1 MPRKSDTREPIEILE
16 EVERGVRTLRELLEG
31 SPSDLF
37 QLNMGLT
44 ISEGMQKNVTQLK
57 KRIERELRQNI
68 VAEGESVNG
77 AKKENLSS
85 IRRRIVK
92 LNTREYK
99 T

>member
-1 MPRKSDTREPIEILE
+1 MPRKSDTREPIDILRE
-16 EVERGVRTLRELLEG
+16 LERGSETVRELLEG
-31 SPSDLF
+31 PLKLF
-37 QLNMGLT
+37 EWNMALT
-44 ISEGMQKNVTQLK
+44 VTEGMQRNVTQLK

-68 VAEGESVNG
+68 VAEGEILNG

-92 LNTREYK
+92 RNSREYK

>member
-1 MPRKSDTREPIEILE
+1 MPRKSDTREPIDILRE
-16 EVERGVRTLRELLEG
+16 LERGSETVRELLEG
-31 SPSDLF
+31 PLKLF
-37 QLNMGLT
+37 EWNMALT
-44 ISEGMQKNVTQLK
+44 ITEGMQKNIVQLK
-57 KRIERELRQNI
+57 KRLERELRQNI

-85 IRRRIVK
+85 IRKRTVK